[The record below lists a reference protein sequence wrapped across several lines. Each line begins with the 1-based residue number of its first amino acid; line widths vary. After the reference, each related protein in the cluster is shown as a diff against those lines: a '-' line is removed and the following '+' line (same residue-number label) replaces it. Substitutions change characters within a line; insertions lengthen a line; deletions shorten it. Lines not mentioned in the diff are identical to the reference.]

1 MKMQKL
7 TIFIRKKLKI
17 NMLKTNNIVKLKLGT
32 TLIIPGNIEVL
43 EKTNVIESI
52 VYLKKFS

>member
-52 VYLKKFS
+52 VYLKKFP

>member
-7 TIFIRKKLKI
+7 TIFIRKKLNI

-52 VYLKKFS
+52 VYLKKFP

>member
-32 TLIIPGNIEVL
+32 TLIIPGNREVL

-52 VYLKKFS
+52 VYLKKFP